1 MIVTMTAR
9 YSALHYKDAIA
20 QATVIWREFMENP
33 GADLPWDAN
42 IRIELGSDRIEEVG
56 GTRVD
61 EVPFGEAVLSVKI
74 NIEAE

>member
-20 QATVIWREFMENP
+20 Q
-33 GADLPWDAN
+33 
-42 IRIELGSDRIEEVG
+42 ELGSDRIEEVG